1 MKSIEEKA
9 KAYDKALERARAINN
24 GKDVDV
30 EEGTTICEYIF
41 PELKENKD
49 GKMWKLIKKYAH
61 SNISDMALKADHI
74 TRKQLESWLEKQEF
88 VNKEYTFK
96 AIPRLLEMIQPTDRA
111 KSYCQKLIDSLEQEG
126 YSTDAKIVTDWLKT
140 MNGEK
145 VAMATMDEQKAVNE
159 AESKFKVGDWIVN
172 NISKDVFLIKSINSG
187 YCTLE
192 DINGNIISPC
202 LPPIESESHLW
213 TLQDAREG
221 DVLSNDNHILILK
234 ELVYD
239 WSSNGT
245 PYSVKAYCGIKPDGN
260 FEICKDNW
268 CFCGTLHIHP
278 ATKEQCNTLK
288 KAMADAGY
296 IFDFDK
302 KELKKIDQKSYGQ
315 RKECLYCQFNH
326 AGECKG
332 SCQMKINEQIH
343 IDKIESKF
351 KVGNWYQCTKDFFGK
366 GVTFDKGTAYYC
378 AKEGC
383 LLDGCHIAIVK
394 DLYDNFKQWTIDD
407 AKKGDV
413 LVDKYGNIGIYQGDK
428 NAVTWDSYCYCG
440 VNKGFYGKGSHE
452 FPCYP
457 ASEEQR
463 DLLFQKMKEAGYE
476 WNAEKNVVKA
486 HLRVKLGADL
496 NAYKDSI
503 IAELNY
509 VMRDLKSYDELTD
522 KEKEIWTREAFNE
535 LFDF

>member
-24 GKDVDV
+24 GKDVDI
-30 EEGTTICEYIF
+30 EAGTTICEYIF
-41 PELKENKD
+41 PELKENED

-74 TRKQLESWLEKQEF
+74 TRKQLESWLEKQ
-88 VNKEYTFK
+88 
-96 AIPRLLEMIQPTDRA
+96 
-111 KSYCQKLIDSLEQEG
+111 S
-126 YSTDAKIVTDWLKT
+126 
-140 MNGEK
+140 
-145 VAMATMDEQKAVNE
+145 EQKSADKVKP
-159 AESKFKVGDWIVN
+159 KFKIGDWIAN
-172 NISKDVFLIKSINSG
+172 DYCAGKIIALTNDAYLLDSG
-187 YCTLE
+187 QGIPFSCE
-192 DINGNIISPC
+192 HNV
-202 LPPIESESHLW
+202 HLW
-213 TLQDAREG
+213 TLRDAREG

-288 KAMADAGY
+288 KEMADAGY

-302 KELKKIDQKSYGQ
+302 KELKKIEDEPSLK
-315 RKECLYCQFNH
+315 
-326 AGECKG
+326 CKG
-332 SCQMKINEQIH
+332 CNN
-343 IDKIESKF
+343 
-351 KVGNWYQCTKDFFGK
+351 VK
-366 GVTFDKGTAYYC
+366 GCIACV
-378 AKEGC
+378 
-383 LLDGCHIAIVK
+383 DGSEWARI
-394 DLYDNFKQWTIDD
+394 
-407 AKKGDV
+407 
-413 LVDKYGNIGIYQGDK
+413 
-428 NAVTWDSYCYCG
+428 
-440 VNKGFYGKGSHE
+440 
-452 FPCYP
+452 
-457 ASEEQR
+457 EEQ
-463 DLLFQKMKEAGYE
+463 KPTE
-476 WNAEKNVVKA
+476 WSEGNERKLGESITISNVVKA
-486 HLRVKLGADL
+486 HLKVKLGADL